1 VLFDNVR
8 YRRITMLKVSHVQ
21 NSLRLYNKSKNEMTI
36 KEQYEFC
43 DDMRKLFA
51 RASKEIFDHALENKL
66 VKRTVKKETW
76 VDGFYRKSYNV
87 TWK

>member
-1 VLFDNVR
+1 
-8 YRRITMLKVSHVQ
+8 MLKVSHVQ

-51 RASKEIFDHALENKL
+51 KASKEIFDHALENKL

-76 VDGFYRKSYNV
+76 IEGFYRKSYNV
-87 TWK
+87 IWK